1 MSYRLNR
8 TDGQLLVDLTDGILD
23 TTTTDI
29 TLIGK
34 NYKGFGEFIN
44 ENFIGLLENFASTS
58 QPANP
63 MVGQIW
69 FDKQDNRLKVYDGE
83 TFRPANGTLVS
94 STQPSTDDLNVGD
107 LWVDNLNNKL
117 YIWDGGQLTLVGPEY
132 SADQGKTGF
141 EVTSQL
147 DTTDV
152 QRTILKLF
160 LGDTLVGI
168 YSPAQFIIPTEY
180 AIAGFPVWEDDSFF
194 PKRQLLKQGFNPVSS
209 GFKWNGI
216 ASSAEALIND
226 AGQSKTA
233 ENFIPSD
240 ANGSTTGSLRIKN
253 SAGLS
258 VGVGD
263 TEYLIAKIVGTTS
276 TLETQQSN
284 RDFALRVRSGS
295 SFKTAMYIDSSED
308 YIGLW
313 KTNPT
318 AALDVTGN
326 GNFTG
331 NLTVG
336 GNLTVEGDS
345 TFLNTTTLRVEDKN
359 IELAL
364 LDDSTEGNDTQVDG
378 AGIIVRS
385 TQGSKDFTWTQST
398 ASWTSNQDI
407 DIRSN
412 PTNTV
417 AHLKFDGTNVLSK
430 TELGSSVTT
439 ASGLTSLGTLS
450 ELTVDDI
457 NLNAATIT
465 RLNGTGLNF
474 VAGGDIS
481 IDSQKIVGVADPTS
495 AQDVATKAYVDAEVA
510 NETRHVAMDITGL
523 ADPSPI
529 SSYDGVT
536 NFGPQDSVKNLLTNL
551 LDPTTLEN
559 GTTCFVLA
567 TTYSGSTVTGIDI
580 SINTA
585 GTAVLEKSYV
595 DVRDAAGTGTESVV
609 QDVSAANN
617 ASGTV
622 NLTATRYIYE
632 YQIGGGAWVFQ
643 TATLQ
648 TVT

>member
-44 ENFIGLLENFASTS
+44 ENFIKLMENFASTS

-63 MVGQIW
+63 MVGQLW
-69 FDKQDNRLKVYDGE
+69 FDKQDNRLKIYDG
-83 TFRPANGTLVS
+83 TSFRPATGSVVS
-94 STQPSTDDLNVGD
+94 STQPSNLNTGD
-107 LWVDNLNNKL
+107 LWIDNENNKL
-117 YIWDGGQLTLVGPEY
+117 YIWDGTDLILVGPEY
-132 SADQGKTGF
+132 SASQGKSGF
-141 EVTSQL
+141 EVASQL

-160 LGDTLVGI
+160 LGDTLVGV
-168 YSPAQFIIPTEY
+168 YSPATFSIPVTL
-180 AIAGFPVWEDDSFF
+180 AIPGYPVDPTDSLG
-194 PKRQLLKQGFNPVSS
+194 RQTLKQGFNPVSEN
-209 GFKWNGI
+209 FKWNGR
-216 ASSAEALIND
+216 ATSSEGLIND
-226 AGQSKTA
+226 AGETKTA
-233 ENFIPSD
+233 ENFLPTD
-240 ANGSTTGSLRIKN
+240 ANGVTTGSLRIKN

-295 SFKTAMYIDSSED
+295 SFKNAIYVDSSAD

-313 KTNPT
+313 NTSPT
-318 AALDVTGN
+318 ASLDVTG
-326 GNFTG
+326 TG
-331 NLTVG
+331 KISGDLTVG

-364 LDDSTEGNDTQVDG
+364 LDDSTEGNDAQVNG

-385 TQGSKDFTWTQST
+385 SQGSKDFTWTQST

-412 PTNTV
+412 PTNSV
-417 AHLKFDGTNVLSK
+417 AHLKIDGTDVLSK
-430 TELGSSVTT
+430 TELGSTVTT
-439 ASGLTSLGTLS
+439 ASGITSLGTLS

-465 RLNGTGLNF
+465 RINGTGLNI
-474 VAGGDIS
+474 VAGGNIS
-481 IDSQKIVGVADPTS
+481 IDSQKITGVADPTS
-495 AQDVATKAYVDAEVA
+495 AQDVATKAYVDTEIA
-510 NETRHVAMDITGL
+510 NEPRHVTMDITGL
-523 ADPSPI
+523 SDPSAI
-529 SSYDGVT
+529 GAFDGVS
-536 NFGPQDSVKNLLTNL
+536 NFGPQDSIKNLLTNL

-567 TTYSGSTVTGIDI
+567 TSFTGSTVSGIIIDVTENPDTSGVLTKSLI
-580 SINTA
+580 AVDSN
-585 GTAVLEKSYV
+585 GTQN
-595 DVRDAAGTGTESVV
+595 ESVV
-609 QDVSAANN
+609 EDIVASNT

-632 YQIGGGAWVFQ
+632 YQTGGGVWVFQ
-643 TATLQ
+643 NATLQ